1 MAKKKS
7 STKSKTSTK
16 ISIGKA
22 TTVKVPNIKP
32 YKPSGAVVSA
42 QKQLKTTEKAKPA
55 AYTSRYGT
63 QINNLAD
70 DIANRKG
77 FSYDFTKDALYQNYK
92 DQYTRS
98 AQLGMQNAT
107 AQASALSGGYGNS
120 YAATAGNLAY
130 QENMAALN
138 NVIPTLYEAA
148 YNRYNTDLDNQRADL
163 SMYQGLEDTDY
174 ARYRDTVG
182 DWQSDRDY
190 YAGRYDA
197 AYNNDFNKYS
207 ADVSNKQWM
216 YQQKNDNSQWKQQ
229 QDSTNYWQKKDYDLS
244 RKANAAASRGSSG
257 KKKSSTIPSDIKTKV
272 KELAKN
278 NDKQGIVDYLNNMEK
293 GGILTAGQSDYVW
306 SVILGYSNDDLPTY
320 ITSDGTTTRGLS
332 KYPTYDSAIA
342 AGADAKTTLSYVDF
356 MRNLPS
362 DRSLQTAGSYNDYLE
377 SQVKKGTKGKTSKK
391 KSKKTKKK

>member
-7 STKSKTSTK
+7 SKKSSSK
-16 ISIGKA
+16 ITISKA
-22 TTVKVPNIKP
+22 STVKVPSIKS
-32 YKPSGAVVSA
+32 YTPSKAVKSA
-42 QKQLKTTEKAKPA
+42 QSQLKATEKAKPA
-55 AYTSRYGT
+55 AYTSKYGT
-63 QINNLAD
+63 QITNLAD
-70 DIANRKG
+70 SIANRKG

-92 DQYTRS
+92 DQYTRA

-148 YNRYNTDLDNQRADL
+148 YNRYNTDLENQRADL
-163 SMYQGLEDTDY
+163 SMYQGLDDTDY
-174 ARYRDTVG
+174 SRYRDSVG

-190 YAGRYDA
+190 YAGRADA
-197 AYNNDFNKYS
+197 AYNNDFNEYG
-207 ADVSNKQWM
+207 AEVSNKQWM
-216 YQQKNDNSQWKQQ
+216 YEQKNANSQWKQQ
-229 QDSTNYWQKKDYDLS
+229 QDSSNYWQKKDYDLS
-244 RKANAAASRGSSG
+244 KKASATASSGGSS
-257 KKKSSTIPSDIKTKV
+257 KKKSSSIPSDIRTKV

-278 NDKQGIVDYLNNMEK
+278 NDKQGIVEYLNNMEK
-293 GGILTAGQSDYVW
+293 SGILTADQSDYVW

-320 ITSDGTTTRGLS
+320 ITSDGTTTRGMS

-362 DRSLQTAGSYNDYLE
+362 DRNLQTVGSYNDYLE
-377 SQVKKGTKGKTSKK
+377 SQVKKATKAKASKK
-391 KSKKTKKK
+391 NSKKTKKK